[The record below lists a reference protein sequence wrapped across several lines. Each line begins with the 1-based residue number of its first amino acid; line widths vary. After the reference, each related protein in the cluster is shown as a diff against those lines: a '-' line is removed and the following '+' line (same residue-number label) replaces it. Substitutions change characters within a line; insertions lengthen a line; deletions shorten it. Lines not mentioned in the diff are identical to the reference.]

1 MKTASINVQT
11 LCVPCANRCRYC
23 LLSYDG
29 HLPGAPYERSKAYAA
44 RFHKWLQENRPDLS
58 FAFYWGYSMEH
69 PQLLDAIDFAA
80 SIGSPAGAFLQFDGM
95 AFRSENQLLELLQ
108 GIRAHGVKLID
119 LTFYGTKE
127 YHDRFA
133 ARRGDFD
140 YMMAILST
148 AHRVGLDVQAG
159 IPMTKENLG
168 QLDELI
174 GQLAA
179 AGAQRVFCFVPHS
192 EGRGAALDCVRIT
205 QEDLDALSPL
215 VKRHFNSNRFRTE
228 SQWLLS
234 APQEP
239 QRRVLTLSLTQEN
252 MAHFEALPFEET
264 ISFLE
269 HLDDSYHTALPSFSQ
284 LLCQYADPN
293 STLLYSRHDL
303 WLHYQRRYIGEHG
316 LLLYD
321 INDERQHFSRRY

>member
-1 MKTASINVQT
+1 MQTVSINVQT
-11 LCVPCANRCRYC
+11 LCVPCSNRCRYC

-29 HLPGAPYERSKAYAA
+29 QLSGAPYERSRAYAA
-44 RFHKWLQENRPDLS
+44 HFHSWLREKRPDLN

-80 SIGSPAGAFLQFDGM
+80 SIGSPTAEFLQFDGM
-95 AFRSENQLLELLQ
+95 AFRTESQLPELLQ

-119 LTFYGTKE
+119 LTFYGTKQ

-148 AHRVGLDVQAG
+148 ANRVGLNVQVG
-159 IPMTKENLG
+159 IPVTKENLG

-174 GQLAA
+174 VQLIA
-179 AGAQRVFCFVPHS
+179 AGAQRVFCFVPHC
-192 EGRGAALDCVRIT
+192 EGRGAALDAVRIT
-205 QEDLDALSPL
+205 QEDLDALSPM
-215 VKRHFNSNRFRTE
+215 VTCHFNSDRYRTE
-228 SQWLLS
+228 GQWLLS

-239 QRRVLTLSLTQEN
+239 ERRALTLSLTKEN
-252 MAHFEALPFEET
+252 IAHFEVLPFEET

-269 HLDDSYHTALPSFSQ
+269 GLDDSYHAALPTFSQ
-284 LLCQYADPN
+284 LLSQYADPH
-293 STLLYSRHDL
+293 SPLLYSRHDL
-303 WLHYQRRYIGEHG
+303 WLHLQRRYIQEHD
-316 LLLYD
+316 LRLYD
-321 INDERQHFSRRY
+321 INDERLHFCRRF